1 VSHPIWVAIYYGR
14 KGTVRVGYSIEK
26 LIFTVIGGVLVA
38 VLSAII
44 LAKLGFRDDPSSATP
59 VTINASPPTTG
70 DETITKTA
78 ENREVVENA
87 SSAVFPVNDNA
98 SDDQAAAKVSGVCQP
113 RIVGVQN
120 QSSQNLQRFLD
131 PSNEDCLPLDMGQLV
146 DITIQNCQGA
156 SVQPRFL
163 RLFGEYQ
170 DAFLATTNN
179 PSEEKSGVFLNKNL
193 MGWNIDQD
201 SPIGSGSHT
210 FISVRG
216 NGGNFC
222 AISIKFQKLD
232 NIDKSK

>member
-1 VSHPIWVAIYYGR
+1 M
-14 KGTVRVGYSIEK
+14 
-26 LIFTVIGGVLVA
+26 
-38 VLSAII
+38 
-44 LAKLGFRDDPSSATP
+44 
-59 VTINASPPTTG
+59 
-70 DETITKTA
+70 
-78 ENREVVENA
+78 ENA